1 MNSTRKILFA
11 IAVALAAWAFLS
23 ARPFAASADAPNH
36 AAADHLVA
44 PAEAMQRLREGNERW
59 VNTKPANDHKDSAR
73 REELANGQ
81 HPFAVVLGC
90 ADSRVPPELVF
101 DQGLG
106 DLFVIR
112 VAGNIVAPS
121 QIGSVEFAAERFGTR
136 LVVVLG
142 HSQCGAIQATLE
154 ALQQGGAQSRGLR
167 SIVDRVRP
175 SVETLLETDLRH
187 DHDALR
193 HHAVRANIRI
203 SAHHLRYGSEI
214 LEHHIQKNGLIV
226 VGAEY
231 SLETGRV
238 DFFDGVPGT

>member
-36 AAADHLVA
+36 AAAGHVVA

-73 REELANGQ
+73 REELARGQ

-112 VAGNIVAPS
+112 VAGEVAPPEV
-121 QIGSVEFAAERFGTR
+121 IGSIEYAVEHLGCRT
-136 LVVVLG
+136 VVVLG
-142 HSQCGAIQATLE
+142 HERCGAVE
-154 ALQQGGAQSRGLR
+154 AALNASGGAAPEGNIGAMLKD
-167 SIVDRVRP
+167 IMPVVEKVDKKSP
-175 SVETLLETDLRH
+175 DPLEV
-187 DHDALR
+187 
-193 HHAVRANIRI
+193 AVRADARN
-203 SAHHLRYGSEI
+203 
-214 LEHHIQKNGLIV
+214 V
-226 VGAEY
+226 VETIAARSKLLAEMSHKGDLVITPAEY
-231 SLETGRV
+231 HLDSGKVEFLQQFE
-238 DFFDGVPGT
+238 DPSQSH